1 MLSSSPITCQIPHI
15 RFSPFFEN
23 VEYLPT
29 APLPFPYCKSCC
41 LNLQWILN
49 RFGSN
54 VSRIEYFKR
63 INFFNEL
70 SILHIPFDEH
80 KKFQTFSFN
89 HNCRIV
95 QRKNF
100 ADNFNIDNFTFKS
113 FINI

>member
-1 MLSSSPITCQIPHI
+1 M
-15 RFSPFFEN
+15 
-23 VEYLPT
+23 
-29 APLPFPYCKSCC
+29 
-41 LNLQWILN
+41 
-49 RFGSN
+49 
-54 VSRIEYFKR
+54 
-63 INFFNEL
+63 

-100 ADNFNIDNFTFKS
+100 ADNFDIDNFTFKS